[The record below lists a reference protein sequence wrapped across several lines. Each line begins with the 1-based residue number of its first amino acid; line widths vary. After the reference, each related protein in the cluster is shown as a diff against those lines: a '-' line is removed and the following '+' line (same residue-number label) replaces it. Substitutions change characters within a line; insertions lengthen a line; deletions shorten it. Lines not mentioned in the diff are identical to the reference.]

1 MLGESD
7 HDREHMMS
15 SAQGLDPVRHAGGFN
30 EAPSPLIPV
39 PQARSRFGLRLH
51 HLLFIAFTI
60 IAAAPIAVL
69 AIWEGNTSF
78 QNELDS
84 VRERHLLVA
93 RNLTSTMSRYVKDV
107 EAVFGLAYESGALN
121 HPVAGLTDLLMSLNV
136 IHIGILAP
144 DGTLEADIK

>member
-7 HDREHMMS
+7 HDREQMMS
-15 SAQGLDPVRHAGGFN
+15 SAQGLDPARHAGGSN

-39 PQARSRFGLRLH
+39 PQARSRFGLPLH

-69 AIWEGNTSF
+69 AVWEGNTSF
-78 QNELDS
+78 QNELES

-93 RNLTSTMSRYVKDV
+93 RNLTSTMSRYVRDV
-107 EAVFGLAYESGALN
+107 EAV
-121 HPVAGLTDLLMSLNV
+121 VGLTF
-136 IHIGILAP
+136 
-144 DGTLEADIK
+144 E